1 MVTGRSREVVGPRR
15 VLPCLGV
22 DESKFARRRK
32 NDDGGAREG
41 WLNFA
46 RPAVGEWEA
55 LTRLVTSPTHRAPF
69 LCLACRTASA
79 MAGASERLSKCAE
92 VPTNNRLDR
101 APADVMSRVF
111 HPRFLPSAIGLLPA
125 SLGSVR
131 NIRPGKS
138 RYIHHE
144 VIYRDIK
151 RQRRRYGEPCN
162 IVSFCQDPS
171 HCTFSCIFPFLPFH
185 R

>member
-69 LCLACRTASA
+69 LCLACRTAQQWQERVSVCRSA
-79 MAGASERLSKCAE
+79 PKC
-92 VPTNNRLDR
+92 PPIIDWTGHL
-101 APADVMSRVF
+101 PMSCHGF
-111 HPRFLPSAIGLLPA
+111 FIHGSCLLPLA
-125 SLGSVR
+125 
-131 NIRPGKS
+131 
-138 RYIHHE
+138 
-144 VIYRDIK
+144 
-151 RQRRRYGEPCN
+151 
-162 IVSFCQDPS
+162 FCQPPWAPS
-171 HCTFSCIFPFLPFH
+171 EISGRGKVDISTTRSFIVISNGNVGDTASHVILFLFVKVPLYF
-185 R
+185 